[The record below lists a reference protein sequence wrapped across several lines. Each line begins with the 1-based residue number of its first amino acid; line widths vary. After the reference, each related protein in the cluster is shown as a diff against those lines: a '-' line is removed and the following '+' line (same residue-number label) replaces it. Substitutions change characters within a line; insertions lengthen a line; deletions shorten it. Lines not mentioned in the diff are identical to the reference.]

1 MADMLRGYVGNN
13 FEHFFFN
20 GVKRSPGRL
29 RRPPGDEPVLNLGS
43 GNAPLPGAANL
54 DRPEWRAPKLWLPV
68 AGKPNVMKAPIHDGT
83 VGAIHM
89 YHFLEHLD
97 PSDALDMLM
106 ECQRVLMP
114 KGCIYLV
121 VPHAMTP
128 LGFQAPD
135 HRSFWTEE
143 GLQDTFYSA
152 GYDTTYGGPEKW
164 DMDIT
169 WMMCAGV
176 KWSNLCVLAQIVKR
190 IDGVPYE
197 TPWRRDG

>member
-1 MADMLRGYVGNN
+1 VLV
-13 FEHFFFN
+13 
-20 GVKRSPGRL
+20 PG
-29 RRPPGDEPVLNLGS
+29 
-43 GNAPLPGAANL
+43 
-54 DRPEWRAPKLWLPV
+54 
-68 AGKPNVMKAPIHDGT
+68 
-83 VGAIHM
+83 
-89 YHFLEHLD
+89 
-97 PSDALDMLM
+97 
-106 ECQRVLMP
+106 
-114 KGCIYLV
+114 GCIYLV

-152 GYDTTYGGPEKW
+152 GYDTTYGGPEPW
-164 DMDIT
+164 DMDIV

-190 IDGVPYE
+190 IDGQPFE